1 MLLSVAGCSSGNF
14 FDMSNSNLVGLAAF
28 GNGVEGVAG
37 GVIEAVEVEGWPMS
51 CFFRFGCG
59 PFEIVGVGGGVKVEL
74 EEKDKVFLLFDKI

>member
-1 MLLSVAGCSSGNF
+1 
-14 FDMSNSNLVGLAAF
+14 MSNSNLVGLAAF

-37 GVIEAVEVEGWPMS
+37 GVIEAVEVEGWAMS

-74 EEKDKVFLLFDKI
+74 EEKDKVLLLFDKI